1 MHALANVYR
10 KNDGEMIGVDIG
22 STSIKVVKLA
32 QVGQNVRID
41 NYAIVPLRIGAIS
54 EGSIDTEEVTNKLK
68 QAFKLL
74 GVKPKTQAAFSLPPI
89 SNVATKDVN
98 FSKDLTDFEIEQQIF
113 NNTQKYSP
121 FQREQG
127 YFDFS
132 LSPAEDGSGGQTAHI
147 LATSN
152 ESVDS
157 RASLIQAAGIIP
169 KVATTD
175 HYAMEKAIPFILG
188 NKDTF
193 HKPVA
198 IFDIGSNLTT
208 FFFIKDGV
216 IKESDPAEFGGHAL
230 VDAIVAKYNCS
241 TDDAED
247 IAQNDGDDRED
258 YREEVLIP
266 FMEGVFGVIEQKIR
280 MSDEDHSSGYSEIF
294 ISGGTANTDSL
305 IDYLNDKLDTR
316 VSKLNPFA
324 SIIINP
330 NLNEQKVKKDGP
342 ILTTAFGLAL
352 YSFIPG
358 LNLMPWRDDLIR
370 EKKRS
375 YMMGAILAGVLG
387 CGLTFGF
394 WSFYNNDLNNN
405 IAANAIIEARSAET
419 DARLEQLKD
428 IDLKRE
434 QMIKRMGLIQGL
446 QSQRPVVVSILNSVV
461 DQMPNEAFLTSLS
474 KDEGTFTF
482 TGKASD
488 ATVVAEFMRSL
499 KKTGWFNNIFMSSYI
514 AYTEN
519 PHATQKPSSV
529 TRAEDKY
536 GSFIVTADLLKKQ
549 DEKALNQDVVVLRET
564 STADPTKSGEF
575 QRGESNPTEASASN
589 PVPAA
594 GGTAPVVMPADAQQ
608 NSQALV
614 SGGDHAQ
621 N

>member
-1 MHALANVYR
+1 LHALANVYR

-127 YFDFS
+127 CFDFS

-198 IFDIGSNLTT
+198 IFDIGSN
-208 FFFIKDGV
+208 V
-216 IKESDPAEFGGHAL
+216 S
-230 VDAIVAKYNCS
+230 KYNCS

-266 FMEGVFGVIEQKIR
+266 FMESVFGVIEQKIR

-324 SIIINP
+324 SIIISP

-434 QMIKRMGLIQGL
+434 QMIKRMDLIQGL